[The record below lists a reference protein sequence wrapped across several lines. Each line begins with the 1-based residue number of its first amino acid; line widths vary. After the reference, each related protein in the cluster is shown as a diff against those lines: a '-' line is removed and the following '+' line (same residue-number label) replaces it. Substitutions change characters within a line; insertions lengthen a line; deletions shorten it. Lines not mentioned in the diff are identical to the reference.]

1 MVNNQDGL
9 IPLTEK
15 ICIVSTIGLFL
26 TGVQICNR
34 IYRQHTTGDISGF
47 PFVATL
53 VNCSL
58 WLLYGYTAN
67 NSTIMIVNFIGA
79 TLQLVYALIYLRY
92 TPDQTSYIRLIGSAV
107 AFLAI
112 IYFYFQYFVSDHST
126 AIFGAGLVASVA
138 TVIMFGSPLASLRE
152 VVQKQSTE
160 SLSLPLCFANLIVPI
175 EWVLYGILINDKFVQ
190 VPNFLGAILGFI
202 QVSLFYKY
210 PRQSGLVPKAT
221 NLGGI

>member
-1 MVNNQDGL
+1 MTNNTDSLTPL
-9 IPLTEK
+9 IEK
-15 ICIVSTIGLFL
+15 ICTVSTIGLFL

-34 IYRQHTTGDISGF
+34 IYRMHSTGDISGF

-53 VNCSL
+53 INCTL
-58 WLLYGYTAN
+58 WLLYGYSAN
-67 NSTIMIVNFIGA
+67 NSTIVIVNFIGA
-79 TLQLVYALIYLRY
+79 SLQMLYALTYLRY
-92 TPDQTSYIRLIGSAV
+92 TSDRSSYLRSIGSAV
-107 AFLAI
+107 LFLMVVS
-112 IYFYFQYFVSDHST
+112 FYFQYFVPNRET
-126 AIFGAGLVASVA
+126 AVFRAGLLASIA
-138 TVIMFGSPLASLRE
+138 TVIMFGSPLASLRN

-210 PRQSGLVPKAT
+210 PRQSGLLPKPS

>member
-1 MVNNQDGL
+1 MSNNKDTLTPL
-9 IPLTEK
+9 IEK
-15 ICIVSTIGLFL
+15 ICTVSTIGLFL

-34 IYRQHTTGDISGF
+34 IYRMHSTGDISGF

-53 VNCSL
+53 VNCTL
-58 WLLYGYTAN
+58 WLIYGYSAN

-79 TLQLVYALIYLRY
+79 SLQMLYALTYLRY
-92 TPDQTSYIRLIGSAV
+92 TPDRTTYLRLIGSAV
-107 AFLAI
+107 LFLAI
-112 IYFYFQYFVSDHST
+112 IAIYFQYIVPDRST
-126 AIFGAGLVASVA
+126 AVFHAGLIASVA
-138 TVIMFGSPLASLRE
+138 TVIMFGSPLASLRN

-160 SLSLPLCFANLIVPI
+160 SLSLPLCFANLVVPL

-210 PRQSGLVPKAT
+210 PRQSGLVPKGT

>member
-1 MVNNQDGL
+1 MTNTTDGL
-9 IPLTEK
+9 IPLVEK
-15 ICIVSTIGLFL
+15 ICTVSTVGLFL
-26 TGVQICNR
+26 TGIQICNR
-34 IYRQHTTGDISGF
+34 IYRMHTTGDISGF

-53 VNCSL
+53 VNCTL

-79 TLQLVYALIYLRY
+79 TLQMFYALTYLRY
-92 TPDQTSYIRLIGSAV
+92 TPDRNSYIHLIGSAV
-107 AFLAI
+107 LFLAAVL
-112 IYFYFQYFVSDHST
+112 FYFQFLVSDREI
-126 AIFGAGLVASVA
+126 AAFRAGLIASVA

-160 SLSLPLCFANLIVPI
+160 SLSLALCFANFIVPI

-210 PRQSGLVPKAT
+210 PRNSGLVPKAT
-221 NLGGI
+221 NLGAV